1 MKLCFKFHVLTHS
14 VVKIISLN
22 VFLRAIV
29 QRTNASR
36 DSHMTIHHLN
46 YVNQHMLGIILIPYL
61 CKLPIVPL
69 RKWSK
74 SEKVENVLSW
84 RWALYTGA

>member
-14 VVKIISLN
+14 LVKIISLT
-22 VFLRAIV
+22 VFSRAVV

-36 DSHMTIHHLN
+36 DSHMTHEHPRQ
-46 YVNQHMLGIILIPYL
+46 VDQQMLGIILIPYL

-69 RKWSK
+69 RKGQK
-74 SEKVENVLSW
+74 SEKVEILLS
-84 RWALYTGA
+84 